1 MMKITNLDSRIV
13 IVTPFGKSIPLKLGE
28 IVKAEIIDILAT
40 GGITL
45 KIKGSFITA
54 KTEIPLQ
61 KDSAAFFRVL
71 SKDKANTELV
81 LQFKGYADESLSEHR
96 YYHKDNAVNKILQEL
111 SATFLKEGRGAK
123 DFSTVVEKILKALPF
138 DIDIDSLP
146 KDLKVQIQSMFQE
159 KLESTGFF
167 QVFLPFGWKELEDGE
182 IAFKRGDRDAEGRT
196 PPYSCRINL
205 ALKGLGKLTIIVL
218 MLNKEFFVSFRIE
231 NDEFQSILRSHRDVL
246 EDRFNE
252 SGLNLKAINFL
263 DKDSSLEQSEKLESF
278 EQIINI
284 RV

>member
-13 IVTPFGKSIPLKLGE
+13 IVTPVGKSIPLKLGE
-28 IVKAEIIDILAT
+28 IVKAEIIDIFAT

-54 KTEIPLQ
+54 KTKIPLQ
-61 KDSAAFFRVL
+61 KGSVAFFRVL
-71 SKDKANTELV
+71 SKDNANTELV
-81 LQFKGYADESLSEHR
+81 LQFKGYADESLSEQR

-138 DIDIDSLP
+138 DIDIDFLP

-159 KLESTGFF
+159 QLESTDFF
-167 QVFLPFGWKELEDGE
+167 QVFLPFGWKELKDGE
-182 IAFKRGDRDAEGRT
+182 IAFKGGDRDAEGRT
-196 PPYSCRINL
+196 PYSCRINL
-205 ALKGLGKLTIIVL
+205 DLKGLGKLTIIVL

-263 DKDSSLEQSEKLESF
+263 DKGSSLEQLEKLESF

>member
-1 MMKITNLDSRIV
+1 MMQIANLDSRIV
-13 IVTPFGKSIPLKLGE
+13 IVTPIGKSIPLKLGE

-45 KIKGSFITA
+45 KIKGNFITA

-71 SKDKANTELV
+71 SKDNPNKELT
-81 LQFKGYADESLSEHR
+81 LQFMGYSDESISKQR
-96 YYHKDNAVNKILQEL
+96 YCHKDNAVNRIFQEL

-159 KLESTGFF
+159 KLESTDFF
-167 QVFLPFGWKELEDGE
+167 QVFLPFGWKELKDGE
-182 IAFKRGDRDAEGRT
+182 IAFKRGDKDGGNCT
-196 PPYSCRINL
+196 PYSCRINL
-205 ALKGLGKLTIIVL
+205 DLKSLGKLTIIVL
-218 MLNKEFFVSFRIE
+218 MLNKEFFVSFRLE
-231 NDEFQSILRSHRDVL
+231 NDKFQSILRSHMGEL
-246 EDRFNE
+246 KDRFNE
-252 SGLNLKAINFL
+252 GGLNLKAINFL
-263 DKDSSLEQSEKLESF
+263 DKDSSLDQLEKLESF